1 MTAVLLAL
9 AGLAGGGIL
18 LAVAPGRRFP
28 LLFFELAAAVG
39 FAAGVRSWLLGETVS
54 VRHPWALPFASF
66 SLTLDPLAGFF
77 LSLLF
82 LLSAVTAVYGY
93 GYTQHQEDS
102 QKRQAWAFFTGLVL
116 AMALVLLAANAVL
129 FLLAWELMSLAAFF
143 LVRSAGSEEANAA
156 GWTFLVASH
165 VSGAAL
171 VGFFLAA
178 GGDASSL
185 DFSQLALQGVPE
197 NAKSLVFLLALVGFG
212 LKAGLV
218 PGHFWLPQAHPA
230 APSHVSALL
239 SGLMIKL
246 GFYGLLRTLPW
257 LGLPALW
264 WAWVLLALGGF
275 SALFA
280 ILQVHAQADWKR
292 ALAYSSVE
300 NMGLAGM
307 GLGLAVWAGAVDQPE
322 VSAMALFAVMLHL
335 LSHALAK
342 GSFFL
347 VAGCIDHT
355 TGTRNPDLL
364 GGLGRRSKTTATAA
378 MLAAKAL
385 SGLPPTLAFSSEF
398 LLLYAGVQAV
408 LRGATVVGAWVVGL
422 VALTA
427 GIAAFG
433 FAKLY
438 AATFLGEP
446 RSEAG
451 GHPHRL
457 AGTMETPTLVLA
469 LLPVVLG
476 FASPWL
482 VRSFTPIVEAAAS
495 SPARAV
501 SVSLS
506 GLLFTLVLIAG
517 SALLVGA
524 LASGALYLGLRRRAV
539 VRRTWDC
546 GYLAPTP
553 RMQYTASA
561 SSQILLRFLRPL
573 APAARPRIETSLFP
587 TPRTVALDYRDPLV
601 QALQAFRARAANVLP
616 RIPLGRP
623 GKVSLYVLFVALTL
637 VVLLLVE
644 VLVW

>member
-9 AGLAGGGIL
+9 AGIAVGGALVVI
-18 LAVAPGRRFP
+18 APGRRFP
-28 LLFFELAAAVG
+28 VLLLELGAFVG
-39 FAAGVRSWLLGETVS
+39 LVAGVRSWFLEETVS
-54 VRHPWALPFASF
+54 LRRPWALPFASL
-66 SLTLDPLAGFF
+66 SLTLDPLSGFF

-82 LLSAVTAVYGY
+82 LLTAAAVVYGY
-93 GYTQHQEDS
+93 GYTRHQEDS
-102 QKRQAWAFFTGLVL
+102 RKRQTWAWFTGLVL
-116 AMALVLLAANAVL
+116 AMALVLLAANAML
-129 FLLAWELMSLAAFF
+129 FLLGWELMSLAAFF
-143 LVRSAGSEEANAA
+143 LVRSTGSEEAQAA

-178 GGDASSL
+178 GRNAPSL
-185 DFSQLALQGVPE
+185 DFSQLALHGAP
-197 NAKSLVFLLALVGFG
+197 AHARALVFFLALIGFG

-218 PGHFWLPQAHPA
+218 PGHVWLPQAHPA

-257 LGLPALW
+257 LGLPALS

-300 NMGLAGM
+300 NMGLASV
-307 GLGLAVWAGAVDQPE
+307 GLGLALWAEAVDQPQIA
-322 VSAMALFAVMLHL
+322 VMALSALLLHL

-342 GSFFL
+342 GSLFL
-347 VAGCIDHT
+347 VAGCIDHA

-378 MLAAKAL
+378 VLAAKAL

-408 LRGATVVGAWVVGL
+408 VGGATLVGTWVVGI

-427 GIAAFG
+427 GIAAFA

-446 RSEAG
+446 RSEASSN
-451 GHPHRL
+451 PHTL
-457 AGTMETPTLVLA
+457 APTMETPVLVLA
-469 LLPVVLG
+469 LLAVVLG

-482 VRSFTPIVEAAAS
+482 VRTLAPIVGAATSASTREA
-495 SPARAV
+495 
-501 SVSLS
+501 SVSLTN
-506 GLLFTLVLIAG
+506 LLATLVLAVG
-517 SALLVGA
+517 SAVLVGT
-524 LASGALYLGLRRRAV
+524 LATAALYFVLRRRVV

-561 SSQILLRFLRPL
+561 SSQILLRFFRPL
-573 APAARPRIETSLFP
+573 APATPPRTESALFP
-587 TPRTVALDYRDPLV
+587 TPRTVALDYCDPLV
-601 QALQAFRARAANVLP
+601 HALNALGQTASKALS

-623 GKVSLYVLFVALTL
+623 GKVSLYVLFVAITL
-637 VVLLLVE
+637 VALLLAEVLL
-644 VLVW
+644 W